1 MYHRETETCFVS
13 VAFGDQRYKDQQ
25 IRLIES
31 IDRTNPGTQG
41 FHWTDELPRGAQ
53 PFLNSL
59 YGFKVHA
66 VLHAYNEGYRKIIFL
81 DPACIVQG
89 DVQFYFTLCQKH
101 GVVAIRDDN
110 KLMCSDTAL
119 EHFRLKRDDIKD
131 LHLVGGSL
139 YAFHFPYSE
148 DVFRTWYFA
157 ERSGIFG
164 SQYEAA
170 SEKLQ
175 GHRYDETVMSLSL
188 HKFGFDPVPADVGS
202 YNFEG
207 ATITKQHFK

>member
-1 MYHRETETCFVS
+1 MEKEIAFVS
-13 VAFGDQRYKDQQ
+13 CAFGDQRYKDQQ
-25 IRLIES
+25 ARLIES
-31 IDRTNPGTQG
+31 IDRTNPGSVG
-41 FHWTDELPRGAQ
+41 FHWTDELPPGAQ

-101 GVVAIRDDN
+101 GVVAIKDDN
-110 KLMCSDTAL
+110 KLMVSNTAL
-119 EHFRLKRDDIKD
+119 EHFRMSRPDAEQ

-139 YAFHFPYSE
+139 YVFHFPYSE

-170 SEKLQ
+170 SERLQ
-175 GHRYDETVMSLSL
+175 GHRYDEACMALAL
-188 HKFGFDPVPADVGS
+188 HKHGFGPVATDVGS

-207 ATITKQHFK
+207 ATVTKSHFK